1 MEMKYII
8 LGLSLPVG
16 ILFSL
21 LGGLM
26 LAVIFVL
33 LWIDKIIIEAV
44 KIPRYLGI
52 EFATVSMIVIGIVH
66 GYLIGFLFALIVIPI
81 LEGIRQLF
89 IPSND
94 EWPPFVPSP
103 SHAADGVVA
112 LIAFVLKNNPLFII
126 FIVGLLVKYAI
137 NIFKDTVI
145 LGKPPDILTPIP
157 NFVFNMILVLTMTSL
172 IEILM
177 ALNGA

>member
-8 LGLSLPVG
+8 LGLSLPVE
-16 ILFSL
+16 ILIYFFGGPL
-21 LGGLM
+21 L
-26 LAVIFVL
+26 AIIFVL

-44 KIPRYLGI
+44 KVPRYLGI
-52 EFATVSMIVIGIVH
+52 EFATVSMVVIGIVH

-89 IPSND
+89 ISSSD

-103 SHAADGVVA
+103 SHAADGIVA
-112 LIAFVLKNNPLFII
+112 LIAFVLKGNPLFVI
-126 FIVGLLVKYAI
+126 FIVALLIKYAI
-137 NIFKDTVI
+137 NIFKDVAI

-157 NFVFNMILVLTMTSL
+157 NFIFNMILVFTMPSV
-172 IEILM
+172 IEMML
-177 ALNGA
+177 AL

>member
-16 ILFSL
+16 ILLSF
-21 LGGLM
+21 LGGPL
-26 LAVIFVL
+26 LTIIFVL

-89 IPSND
+89 IPGND

-103 SHAADGVVA
+103 SHVADGIVA
-112 LIAFVLKNNPLFII
+112 LIAFVLRSSPLVII
-126 FIVGLLVKYAI
+126 FIVALLIKYA
-137 NIFKDTVI
+137 
-145 LGKPPDILTPIP
+145 
-157 NFVFNMILVLTMTSL
+157 
-172 IEILM
+172 
-177 ALNGA
+177 

>member
-1 MEMKYII
+1 MKYVI
-8 LGLSLPVG
+8 LIASLPLG

-89 IPSND
+89 IPGND

-103 SHAADGVVA
+103 SHVADGIVA
-112 LIAFVLKNNPLFII
+112 LIAFLLRNNSLFII
-126 FIVGLLVKYAI
+126 FIVALIIKYAI
-137 NIFKDTVI
+137 NIFKDVAI

-157 NFVFNMILVLTMTSL
+157 NFVFNMLLVFLMTPL
-172 IEILM
+172 IEMLM
-177 ALNGA
+177 AINGA